1 MQRSLVIH
9 LIDKDGP
16 VGEVDSGQQTASAK
30 DRKRTDLM
38 PLTGERRPPCPVPTR
53 VAWLLAKGARN
64 SRDGEATMER
74 EKPDRDANAEASA
87 TTRRAMLLGAA
98 AAGVGITAGLVTGAA
113 PADAS
118 TDPLLL
124 GKSNSAT
131 RTTAVSSTKGT
142 GLQGSTQT
150 KGQSGLSGIDTS
162 AHGGHG
168 TFGRSTNGVG
178 AYGRST
184 YGAGVY
190 GRTAGYLQAG
200 VYGNDVGPE
209 GYGVQ
214 GNSLQGDGV
223 WGQTGGIGRSGV
235 YGNDVSSSLGCGV
248 QGNSDNCCGVKGM
261 TKGIGLFAAGVLGI
275 DGGSAGSYGV
285 RGKSANGVG
294 VRAESGS
301 GDALQVVGKLSLSRS
316 GAAVVA
322 GAGNAPLSSVTVTG
336 ISLSSSSLIIAT
348 PQGQVPGVAVE
359 GVVKDV
365 SASSF
370 TIYLTEV
377 VTVSLE
383 IGWFIIG

>member
-1 MQRSLVIH
+1 
-9 LIDKDGP
+9 
-16 VGEVDSGQQTASAK
+16 
-30 DRKRTDLM
+30 
-38 PLTGERRPPCPVPTR
+38 
-53 VAWLLAKGARN
+53 
-64 SRDGEATMER
+64 MER
-74 EKPDRDANAEASA
+74 KKPERDESTEAPA

-113 PADAS
+113 PAEAA

-124 GKSNSAT
+124 GKSNSTT
-131 RTTAVSSTKGT
+131 RTTAVSSSKGT
-142 GLQGSTQT
+142 GLQGSAET

-162 AHGGHG
+162 ADGGHG
-168 TFGRSTNGVG
+168 TYGRSTNGVG

-190 GRTAGYLQAG
+190 GRTAGFLQAG
-200 VYGNDVGPE
+200 VYGNDAGPE

-235 YGNDVSSSLGCGV
+235 YGNDLSSALGSGVQGKSANGCGV
-248 QGNSDNCCGVKGM
+248 LGTTN
-261 TKGIGLFAAGVLGI
+261 GIGLFAAGVFGV
-275 DGGSAGSYGV
+275 DAGSAGSYGV
-285 RGKSANGVG
+285 RGKSANGTG

-301 GDALQVVGKLSLSRS
+301 GDALQVVGKVALSRS

-336 ISLSSSSLIIAT
+336 ISLSSSSLIFAT

-365 SASSF
+365 SGSSF
-370 TIYLTEV
+370 TIYLTEA
-377 VTVSLE
+377 VTISLE

>member
-1 MQRSLVIH
+1 M
-9 LIDKDGP
+9 
-16 VGEVDSGQQTASAK
+16 
-30 DRKRTDLM
+30 KR
-38 PLTGERRPPCPVPTR
+38 ERT
-53 VAWLLAKGARN
+53 AKGD
-64 SRDGEATMER
+64 STEA
-74 EKPDRDANAEASA
+74 PS
-87 TTRRAMLLGAA
+87 TTRRALLLGAA
-98 AAGVGITAGLVTGAA
+98 GAGAGITASLVTRAA

-118 TDPLLL
+118 TDPVLL

-131 RTTAVSSTKGT
+131 RTTTISSTDGT
-142 GLQGSTQT
+142 GLKGSAAT
-150 KGQSGLSGIDTS
+150 KGQSGLAGIDTS
-162 AHGGHG
+162 VDGGHG

-190 GRTAGYLQAG
+190 GQTAGYLQAG
-200 VYGNDVGPE
+200 VYGNDAGPE

-214 GNSLQGDGV
+214 GSSLQGDGV
-223 WGQTGGIGRSGV
+223 WGQTSGTGRSGV
-235 YGNDVSSSLGCGV
+235 YGNDVSSALGSGV
-248 QGNSDNCCGVKGM
+248 QGNSANGVGVKG
-261 TKGIGLFAAGVLGI
+261 TTNGIGLFAAGVFGI
-275 DGGSAGSYGV
+275 DAGSAGSYGV
-285 RGKSANGVG
+285 RGKSANGTG

-322 GAGNAPLSSVTVTG
+322 GTGDAPLSSVTVTG
-336 ISLSSSSLIIAT
+336 ISLSSSSLVIAT

-365 SASSF
+365 SGNSF

-377 VTVSLE
+377 VTISLE